1 MAKDIF
7 HLLYNFIEANHK
19 QNRRGFQCLCLLSEM
34 PDKFTRK
41 DFKIAIK
48 DVGITQTLWEASS
61 ILFLDFV
68 YMFPKMFTVE
78 TITSEKYDKVISY
91 KVYTVDKDKHRLL
104 CNSIAKLLNQ
114 FSMKE
119 NEEMLNC
126 IERRRTLIN
135 IILRLMLQENII

>member
-1 MAKDIF
+1 
-7 HLLYNFIEANHK
+7 
-19 QNRRGFQCLCLLSEM
+19 M